1 MTVNSNAISVK
12 KATSKTIA
20 KTILKY
26 LAYIVPT
33 IIFIFPIFILITRSF
48 FTTQEITQV
57 GAGLFPKEFN
67 LVGTYKEVFSNTDF
81 LSGIKNTL
89 IVVACN
95 VVGVPLT
102 AFMAAYAF
110 VKIPF
115 VGKKVI
121 FTVGLGTIMIP
132 SILLLL
138 PVYKIFVD
146 IGWYDSLLPLTIPAF
161 FGGGIM
167 NIFMIMQF
175 IRGIPKELDEAAKI
189 DGSNLVQRMFL
200 ITLPNIK
207 PIILY
212 VAVSAFIM
220 AWNDL
225 MGPLLYIQSEEYW
238 TVNIFVYREYL
249 STENVLRSKPNVQ
262 MGIGVVLMIPMLV
275 IFMCYQNVLIEGLT
289 FSGLKG

>member
-1 MTVNSNAISVK
+1 MKNVGVMHFKKPVNAKI
-12 KATSKTIA
+12 
-20 KTILKY
+20 KTILIH
-26 LAYIVPT
+26 LAYILPT
-33 IIFIFPIFILITRSF
+33 IIFIFPVFILITRSF
-48 FTTQEITQV
+48 FTTSEITSTD
-57 GAGLFPKEFN
+57 AGLFPKEFN
-67 LVGTYKEVFSNTDF
+67 LIGTYRDVFSNTGF
-81 LSGIKNTL
+81 LSGLKNTL
-89 IVVACN
+89 IIVLCN

-115 VGKKVI
+115 AGKKLI

-146 IGWYDSLLPLTIPAF
+146 IGWYDTLLPLTIPAF

-175 IRGIPKELDEAAKI
+175 IRGIPKAMDEAAKI
-189 DGSNLVQRMFL
+189 DGANLFVRMFYITFPL
-200 ITLPNIK
+200 IM
-207 PIILY
+207 PIVLY
-212 VAVSAFIM
+212 IAVSAFFM

-225 MGPLLYIQSEEYW
+225 MGPLLYIQSEEFW
-238 TVNIFVYREYL
+238 TVNMFIYRKYL
-249 STENVLRSKPNVQ
+249 STTNIMRSQPNVQ

-275 IFMCYQNVLIEGLT
+275 VFMFYQNVLIEGLT
-289 FSGLKG
+289 LGGVKG